1 MDPILPSGVPPAASP
16 PPARSGE
23 RWSPDHHR
31 LHRHLLRQPTLLPQG
46 ARLLVAVSG
55 GQDSMAL
62 VLLLQDLCP
71 LHHWELRLWH
81 GDHGWHPGAAAAAA
95 ALTQWAQGTGW
106 TIEVDRA
113 EPRANQAVGEAG
125 ARRWRYAALLERARQ
140 LGCSHV
146 VTGHTAT
153 DRAETLLQNLARGS
167 HRRGLGSLRASRP
180 LAERHL
186 VRPLLL
192 FNRQDTARIVQRWNL
207 PLWLDPSNDDLHFQR
222 NRLRREVIPILDSLH
237 PGVERRLAALGERLA
252 DEEDTVSELAD
263 LALAHLLR
271 NDGHLPRGQLT
282 SLGRASQRRLLQTW
296 LVKRTGRTLSATN
309 LESLLPCLA
318 AGAKSGSMDLAG
330 GWCLQWRG
338 DALTLVTTNSPPPVD
353 EHRREQPGP

>member
-1 MDPILPSGVPPAASP
+1 MDPILPSGVPPAASHP
-16 PPARSGE
+16 PSRPGE

-31 LHRHLLRQPTLLPQG
+31 LHRHLLRRPTLLPPG

-62 VLLLQDLCP
+62 LLLLQDLCP
-71 LHHWELRLWH
+71 LHRWELRLWH
-81 GDHGWHPGAAAAAA
+81 GDHGWHPGASTTAA
-95 ALTQWAQGTGW
+95 ALTQWARGAGW

-113 EPRANQAVGEAG
+113 SPSADQSLGEAG
-125 ARRWRYAALLERARQ
+125 ARRWRYAVLLDRARQ
-140 LGCSHV
+140 LECSHV
-146 VTGHTAT
+146 VTGHTAS
-153 DRAETLLQNLARGS
+153 DRAETLMLNLARGS

-186 VRPLLL
+186 ARPLLI
-192 FNRQDTARIVQRWNL
+192 FNRQDTARIVQRWDL
-207 PLWLDPSNDDLHFQR
+207 PLWLDPSNDDLRFHR

-237 PGVERRLAALGERLA
+237 PGVERRLSALAERLA

-271 NDGHLPRGQLT
+271 NPGELPRGQLAV
-282 SLGRASQRRLLQTW
+282 LGRASQRRLLQTW
-296 LVKRTGRTLSATN
+296 LLQRTGRALSATS
-309 LESLLPCLA
+309 LETLLPRLA

-330 GWCLQWRG
+330 DWCLHWRG
-338 DALTLVTTNSPPPVD
+338 DALTLVDSTSPPTVD